1 MMPVTAEKIRRIR
14 EKSKLIIQRQSVTG

>member
-1 MMPVTAEKIRRIR
+1 MPVTAEKIRRIR